1 MWRTDSTLRTEKR
14 QNTSRPHDLLQSTPR
29 CAKESTISSMF
40 YRKNDFFLK
49 ISEVINFVLSSYQ
62 RQKRQDWV
70 DKHYPGKSN
79 NDAKPTIFDK
89 LRKESRCF
97 GCGEDLHKPGVSCP
111 CKNPVCRNCKTKGH
125 IESVCV
131 KSQTTKHQT
140 YNKSHLQTKRWR
152 RTYVHTTPITPQTPT
167 STWWAPLGPRPST
180 HVNIQL
186 QFNYNQHKH

>member
-1 MWRTDSTLRTEKR
+1 M
-14 QNTSRPHDLLQSTPR
+14 
-29 CAKESTISSMF
+29 
-40 YRKNDFFLK
+40 
-49 ISEVINFVLSSYQ
+49 SSYQ
-62 RQKRQDWV
+62 RQKRQEWV
-70 DKHYPGKSN
+70 DKHYPGKPN

-140 YNKSHLQTKRWR
+140 YNKSHLHTKRWR
-152 RTYVHTTPITPQTPT
+152 RTYTLHQLRLRLRLAPGELHSGPGHQRMSTFNYT
-167 STWWAPLGPRPST
+167 STTTNR
-180 HVNIQL
+180 NIKS
-186 QFNYNQHKH
+186 NACSSVRS